1 MELRYRQAKLSD
13 LEGLVMLLS
22 NDPLGSQR
30 EDATV
35 PLNRRYLSAFES
47 IDKDPNNRL
56 IVAECDGRLVG
67 MLQLTFIPY
76 LTHTGSW
83 RCLIEGVR
91 THEEFRGRG
100 YGQAIIKYAIEVAK
114 QEGCFLVQLTS
125 DKKRPDA
132 IRFYEKLGFAASHE
146 GFKLSVTPNS

>member
-1 MELRYRQAKLSD
+1 MELKYRHAKLSD
-13 LEGLVMLLS
+13 LESLVTLLS

-35 PLNRRYLSAFES
+35 PVNKNYLYAFAS

-56 IVAECDGRLVG
+56 IVAECDDRLAG

-91 THEEFRGRG
+91 IHEEFRGRG
-100 YGQAIIKYAIEVAK
+100 HGEAMFNYAIETAK
-114 QEGCFLVQLTS
+114 QEGCSIVQLTS
-125 DKKRPDA
+125 NKERPGA
-132 IRFYEKLGFAASHE
+132 IRFYEKLGFVASHE
-146 GFKLSVTPNS
+146 GFKLSVDPNC